1 MTQPTVEPKTEPA
14 TTPTNPAP
22 PDSDIAAGIE
32 AILLSVDKPVGWT
45 KLAGGVGLVGQDES
59 PTDDAK
65 QAIERAVEALNQ
77 TYESTGRSFSIEAV
91 AGGYRLMTRAEFAPV
106 VAAFHR
112 SRAPTKLS
120 RAALETLAI
129 VAYKQ
134 PITRAR
140 LEAIRGVGCGEVLRS
155 LIERKLVTITGR
167 AEELGRPMLYGT
179 TRHFLDTFGLASIKD
194 LPTSGELGPVS

>member
-1 MTQPTVEPKTEPA
+1 MTQPTVESKA
-14 TTPTNPAP
+14 TTTPINPAP
-22 PDSDIAAGIE
+22 PETDLAAGIE

-45 KLAGGVGLVGQDES
+45 KLAGGVGLVGQDET
-59 PTDDAK
+59 PADGAK
-65 QAIERAVEALNQ
+65 QTIERAIETLNQ
-77 TYESTGRSFSIEAV
+77 SYETNGRSFSIEAV
-91 AGGYRLMTRAEFAPV
+91 AGGYRLMTRPAFAPV

-134 PITRAR
+134 PITRAS